1 MTNTKNTKRALL
13 SSVLALFLCF
23 AMLLGTTYAWFT
35 DSVTSAGN
43 IIQSGTL
50 DIEMYYADGTKAVPA
65 DDSAD
70 WKNADGVAIYTADQ
84 LWEPGYTDAKH
95 IKISNEG
102 TLALKYQLAIVPTGE
117 VSELAEV
124 IDVYLYEIADT
135 DENATQVE
143 NRDDLNEAMWVGT
156 LADVISKGIVQGN
169 LAAETDYTTT
179 IVLKMQETAGNEYQD
194 LTIGDDFT
202 IQLLATQYTAESDS
216 FDNQY
221 DEDAWMNGMWVYSA
235 AQLNAAIAEVEDG
248 GTIILAEDVTFD
260 EDSCANSGGSW
271 YEGLYYVGDKS
282 FTLNLNGNKVTNDPA
297 VNDYLMLFKNDGSKE
312 NVINI
317 VNGTLEASSTAFCAI
332 CTSTASTQK
341 ITINLENVTLV
352 GNNTNG
358 SVAKIRGGAELNV
371 KAGTVITGND
381 SYLGIESFNGIVN
394 IYDGAEIYQ
403 KGSSSYNG
411 SLVGV
416 GGNGTVNVYGGYGEG
431 ASGGFIAMTSGGTI
445 NVYGGEWIANTDGTV
460 AGDNNAVLI
469 AQSDKATYGGGN
481 SVINVLGG
489 VFAGGFNCY
498 GNAVG
503 DAQINISAGT
513 FNTDPS
519 AYLADGF
526 KALESNGTY
535 YVVSDEIDA
544 VVTTSADLAAAIA
557 QGGTVY
563 VAADID
569 VNNAWTS
576 VKPTSELIVLG
587 NGKSITNLNLPLLA
601 GGVSTKAT
609 FKGLTIAD
617 SNVAPAAYENG
628 LGSGAFIPYVDASG
642 DVAFEDCHLVNTTV
656 TGNERAGGFVGYT
669 SGQTLSLKG
678 CTVDKC
684 EITAVGGAAGL
695 VAYSQ
700 TVTTIEDCSVT
711 NTKVAATEDRL
722 GTKAALAGSVIGTVN
737 ANIAISNL
745 TASGNTVSN
754 NNALP
759 AFSNEIGRIASSGN
773 LTIDGAIQ
781 KAASDQNALNSAV
794 ASGSKVEVSLS
805 SGNYTMPES
814 ALQGKTI
821 TISGT
826 KDTVIDMTA
835 VDARDQFVTGA
846 NIVFDGVT
854 LNFGTVNYMGLANTT
869 SLTYRNC
876 QINGLQ
882 FLYGENVTFENC
894 VLNSNG
900 AEHCVWTYGAKTV
913 NFIGCDFTYGDRG
926 INCYSDNDV
935 VGGKQTVNFT
945 DCTFT
950 TTNTASEGAVEINSV
965 YFSVGIEVNMEG
977 CTAPAYGE
985 MAYVSPWDS
994 NNGAKTTINIK

>member
-1 MTNTKNTKRALL
+1 MTNMKNTKRALL
-13 SSVLALFLCF
+13 SSVVALFLCF
-23 AMLLGTTYAWFT
+23 TMLLGTTFAWFT
-35 DSVTSAGN
+35 DSVTSANN
-43 IIQSGTL
+43 IIKSGTL
-50 DIEMYYADGTKAVPA
+50 VVEMYYADGTKAVPA

-124 IDVYLYEIADT
+124 IDVYYIED
-135 DENATQVE
+135 ATQIAT
-143 NRDDLNEAMWVGT
+143 RDDLANYAPIGT
-156 LADVISKGIVQGN
+156 LDELINNGIKRGN
-169 LAAETDYTTT
+169 LSANTDYTATL
-179 IVLKMQETAGNEYQD
+179 VLKMQENAGNEYQD
-194 LTIGDDFT
+194 LSIGDDFT
-202 IQLLATQYTAESDS
+202 IQLLATQYTEESDS

-221 DEDAWMNGMWVYSA
+221 DDNAWHPDMVVYTIDQLEQALANGGKI
-235 AQLNAAIAEVEDG
+235 Q
-248 GTIILAEDVTFD
+248 
-260 EDSCANSGGSW
+260 
-271 YEGLYYVGDKS
+271 
-282 FTLNLNGNKVTNDPA
+282 
-297 VNDYLMLFKNDGSKE
+297 
-312 NVINI
+312 
-317 VNGTLEASSTAFCAI
+317 VNGTLNAGATQDVPNWTNAPAEFIFDATTLDALKGGKYVLEQGSRYGVVGLISAGESLALSDMEITANSQWPVYLSNYGGTLTLEDIDVTATQGAGIYPYGTNGTTTIKSATVNQKALSDEFASSTPWAGTAI
-332 CTSTASTQK
+332 ATSNGHNLIIEDGTYIGSTWGVYVYNSGANV
-341 ITINLENVTLV
+341 TINGGTFKAPKVIQTDGVWSTGGNKSVVTV
-352 GNNTNG
+352 NDGN
-358 SVAKIRGGAELNV
+358 
-371 KAGTVITGND
+371 
-381 SYLGIESFNGIVN
+381 F
-394 IYDGAEIYQ
+394 DGALYLDWGTTPPEIYI
-403 KGSSSYNG
+403 N
-411 SLVGV
+411 
-416 GGNGTVNVYGGYGEG
+416 GGNFTNFSATVNG
-431 ASGGFIAMTSGGTI
+431 AAKLVIKGGTFD
-445 NVYGGEWIANTDGTV
+445 V
-460 AGDNNAVLI
+460 
-469 AQSDKATYGGGN
+469 
-481 SVINVLGG
+481 
-489 VFAGGFNCY
+489 
-498 GNAVG
+498 
-503 DAQINISAGT
+503 
-513 FNTDPS
+513 DPS
-519 AYLADGF
+519 TYVATGF
-526 KALESNGTY
+526 KAVENGGTY

-576 VKPTSELIVLG
+576 VKPSSELTVLG

-601 GGVSTKAT
+601 GGVSVKVT

-628 LGSGAFIPYVDASG
+628 LGSGAFIPYVDAYG

-669 SGQTLSLKG
+669 SGQTLSLKD